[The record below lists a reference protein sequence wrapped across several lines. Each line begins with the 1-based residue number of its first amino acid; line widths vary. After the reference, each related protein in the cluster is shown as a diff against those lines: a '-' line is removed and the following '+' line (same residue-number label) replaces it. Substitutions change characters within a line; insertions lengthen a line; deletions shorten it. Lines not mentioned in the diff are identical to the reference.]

1 MNERRNKRDEKIGFS
16 QESTAK
22 IILQGGYEIHS
33 DTMLGNMISMKE
45 WEIISINDKSEYYND
60 KRYLLM
66 RWLHYIYYYITN
78 AN

>member
-45 WEIISINDKSEYYND
+45 
-60 KRYLLM
+60 
-66 RWLHYIYYYITN
+66 
-78 AN
+78 